1 MHSAV
6 NLRLVDLARVS
17 NQKRWLEFEFTDEM
31 SFTATKKKSFIPVNR
46 FVLRSG
52 CVLEFDAF
60 ASSATNSNVRS
71 LPKGTEFS
79 GDLAKNIENS
89 PDLKL
94 YVRPVDLETYWNV
107 LGRQLE
113 IDSDVS
119 ASSLRDSAY
128 SDLIRGTF
136 CEALDSLDTETIF
149 GSAGVNGLRIARWFS
164 LNPKFASILDSLS
177 PPVTWYDHA
186 LNTAI
191 LSSYFAYSMGA
202 TEKVLANFAQATLL
216 ADIGML
222 DVDQELLNSISNL
235 VPSQVRKL
243 EAHVNLGF
251 KRLAQIAAP
260 NWMMLMIVY
269 QHHERPD
276 RKGYPVAIPEDLIS
290 DGAKMYAIVDRF
302 LIHCGKRFP
311 LQPSSITE
319 AIELLESES
328 GTHIAEEHFQCW
340 KSIVLKSL

>member
-1 MHSAV
+1 
-6 NLRLVDLARVS
+6 
-17 NQKRWLEFEFTDEM
+17 M

-46 FVLRSG
+46 FVLRAG

-60 ASSATNSNVRS
+60 ASSAMNSNVRS

-107 LGRQLE
+107 LDRQLE
-113 IDSDVS
+113 QDSNVNE
-119 ASSLRDSAY
+119 SSLRDSAF
-128 SDLIRGTF
+128 SDLIRGTH
-136 CEALDSLDTETIF
+136 CEALDSLDTATIYT
-149 GSAGVNGLRIARWFS
+149 SAGVNGLRIARWFS
-164 LNPKFASILDSLS
+164 LNPNFTRILDSLS
-177 PPVTWYDHA
+177 PPNTWYEHA
-186 LNTAI
+186 LNSAI

-222 DVDQELLNSISNL
+222 DVDQELLNSTSNL
-235 VPSQVRKL
+235 LPGQIRKL
-243 EAHVNLGF
+243 EAHANFGF
-251 KRLAQIAAP
+251 KRLAQIETA
-260 NWMMLMIVY
+260 NWMALMIVY

-276 RKGYPVAIPEDLIS
+276 RKGYPVGIPEDLIS
-290 DGAKMYAIVDRF
+290 DGAKMYSIVDRF

-319 AIELLESES
+319 AIDLLEAES
-328 GTHIAEEHFQCW
+328 GTLIAEEHFQCW
-340 KSIVLKSL
+340 KSIVLKNL